1 MRLSRVIFITF
12 VAIAPIASLR
22 GAERRPPNVI
32 VILADEIGYGDVGF
46 NGSTAIPTPSLN
58 RIAAGGVVCTSAYV
72 ASPGSSAN
80 RAGLLTGRYPNRFG
94 YERSIAWLPR
104 DPSVGLPASEKTLA
118 EALRPAGYH
127 SGLIGKWNLG
137 AHENFHPINRGFD
150 EFYGFLGG
158 GHRSFPDE
166 LTVQNT
172 LDAVKEPDSYRTWI
186 MRGMEPVR
194 SQHYLMEDLSLEA
207 LDFVRRNSPNPF
219 FLYLA
224 YNAPRSPLQAPDA
237 ELAAFSKITNEKR
250 RTYAA
255 MIAVMD
261 RGVGQ
266 LLDLLDSLDLTD
278 NTIVVFTSSGGGD
291 VVNTG
296 AYNGYVRGGRGEP
309 WEGGIRVPFGIRW
322 PDRLPGGKTYHQ
334 PVSVLDIFATVAT
347 ANDLPSDAARPLD
360 GVDLVPYLRGEK
372 SGAPHERIYQRMLDS
387 EMQVLREGDFK
398 LVKTKRDPA
407 PQLFNLKTDPLERK
421 NIAESEPDRVQSMQQ
436 TYDTWNARLISP
448 NIPGVNMQ
456 DWK

>member
-1 MRLSRVIFITF
+1 MRSYPAFILALAALVPT
-12 VAIAPIASLR
+12 VSIHA
-22 GAERRPPNVI
+22 AERKPPNVI

-46 NGSTAIPTPSLN
+46 NGGSAIPTPNLN
-58 RIAAGGVVCTSAYV
+58 RISAGGVVCKSAYV
-72 ASPGSSAN
+72 ASSGSSAN

-94 YERSIAWLPR
+94 YERSIAWLPQ

-127 SGLIGKWNLG
+127 SGLIGKWHLG
-137 AHENFHPINRGFD
+137 AHENFHPFNRGFD

-158 GHRSFPDE
+158 GHRSFPEE
-166 LTVQNT
+166 LTVQHT
-172 LDAVKEPDSYRTWI
+172 LDARKEPDSYRTWI
-186 MRGMEPVR
+186 LRGMEPVR
-194 SQHYLMEDLSLEA
+194 LQRYLVEDLSLEA
-207 LDFVRRNSPNPF
+207 LDFVRRNSDRPF

-224 YNAPRSPLQAPDA
+224 YNAPRSPLQAPEA
-237 ELAAFSKITNEKR
+237 ELAAFAKITNEKR

-266 LLDLLDSLDLTD
+266 LLDLLDSLNVAD
-278 NTIVVFTSSGGGD
+278 NTIVIFTSSAGGD
-291 VVNTG
+291 VVATG
-296 AYNGYVRGGRGEP
+296 AYNGHARGGRGEP
-309 WEGGIRVPFGIRW
+309 WEGGIRVPFVIRW
-322 PDRLPGGKTYHQ
+322 PDRLPGGKTYSL
-334 PVSVLDIFATVAT
+334 PVSVLDIFATVAS
-347 ANDLPSDAARPLD
+347 ANNLPADAARPLD

-372 SGAPHERIYQRMLDS
+372 SGAPHERIYQRMFDS
-387 EMQVLREGDFK
+387 EMQVLREGDYK

-407 PQLFNLKTDPLERK
+407 PQLFDLSADPLERR
-421 NIAESEPDRVQSMQQ
+421 NIAESEPDRVQAMQHV
-436 TYDTWNARLISP
+436 YDAWNAQLIAP